1 MRYSNYQSTRRR
13 CTGVKS
19 NGQPCRAWAR
29 RGDPYQ
35 RCASHAMAPPPVQ
48 QAWTAAPPTSPRAT
62 PAATQQSGAVLVG
75 IALGALIVLLAAGIK
90 SVLILGGFLAVLMGL
105 IGLVRSKVPVL
116 NIEGKSKSAV
126 ILLVGLCVWI
136 IGAAAT
142 GTSPTP
148 LPNSPSTTTSTLQSP
163 NPAGTGASNA
173 PRAGNSDPPRSD
185 STAGQVAQS
194 RQHLA
199 LAKKALADGYKPK
212 GKNPSWGNLPE
223 ARAHLE
229 KITPSD
235 KEYAQARRLLQ
246 EVARRE
252 EASERA
258 SAEAQSNSQSD
269 ARSSLSN
276 DNYYTNSEGKRVH
289 SPAFSD
295 TVPAGA
301 TAQCRDG
308 SYSFSQNRRGTCSHH
323 GGVRRWL

>member
-1 MRYSNYQSTRRR
+1 MTYSNQSTRRR
-13 CTGVKS
+13 CTGVKAS
-19 NGQPCRAWAR
+19 GQPCKAWAR

-35 RCASHAMAPPPVQ
+35 RCASHPIEQPFVQQTTGTPPPIPA
-48 QAWTAAPPTSPRAT
+48 QATYPGN
-62 PAATQQSGAVLVG
+62 QQSGALWVG
-75 IALGALIVLLAAGIK
+75 IVLGILVVLIAVGIK
-90 SVLILGGFLAVLMGL
+90 SVLVLGGFLAVLLGL

-148 LPNSPSTTTSTLQSP
+148 LPNIQSTTTSALQSP
-163 NPAGTGASNA
+163 NPSGTGASNA
-173 PRAGNSDPPRSD
+173 PRVGNSDPPRSD
-185 STAGQVAQS
+185 STAGQATKS
-194 RQHLA
+194 PEHLA

-212 GKNPSWGNLPE
+212 GKNRSWGNLSE

-229 KITPSD
+229 KITPAD
-235 KEYAQARRLLQ
+235 KEYLEAKKLLQ

-252 EASERA
+252 AASEQA
-258 SAEAQSNSQSD
+258 STEAQSGSQTGAP
-269 ARSSLSN
+269 ARLSN
-276 DNYYTNSEGKRVH
+276 DNYYTNSEGNRVH